1 MQGSILVF
9 ESAHANGKQ
18 SKPRTHTK
26 YVCCMI
32 LSTLP
37 EIPPKTDA
45 TAKTVSALVRDQKS
59 KLRDQRSAPPLTADV
74 QCDRRRNPLSGF
86 AGFSKRLQVSGV
98 SFASGESDLFFG
110 PKRPKI
116 VLPD

>member
-1 MQGSILVF
+1 
-9 ESAHANGKQ
+9 
-18 SKPRTHTK
+18 
-26 YVCCMI
+26 MI

-86 AGFSKRLQVSGV
+86 AGYLQEASGVRCQVSARIRR
-98 SFASGESDLFFG
+98 SYN
-110 PKRPKI
+110 
-116 VLPD
+116 